1 MVFHFPSVIT
11 TLCTGFFSL
20 LRWNKKFDGT
30 KESLLDK
37 SHRPLSKHPNA
48 HTDEE
53 LKWIRDYHR
62 RNPKISVCELYG
74 KLRTN
79 KGYSRHLGSLYRI
92 YRKLGYSSYAPS
104 AQKKRKPLPYDTPTE
119 LGIKWQMDFCEDLLP
134 WLDKHQRNVESNF
147 NDMPLFGAVAYVRNS
162 PWSAYYDT

>member
-1 MVFHFPSVIT
+1 MKLTQNSMQSNFIAPESVFLLSVEDII
-11 TLCTGFFSL
+11 SL
-20 LRWNKKFDGT
+20 NLLFFDGT

-74 KLRTN
+74 KLRAN
-79 KGYSRHLGSLYRI
+79 KGYSRHPGSLYRI
-92 YRKLGYSSYAPS
+92 CRKLGYSSYAPS
-104 AQKKRKPLPYDTPTE
+104 TKKKTSALRHSYRV
-119 LGIKWQMDFCEDLLP
+119 GNQMANGC
-134 WLDKHQRNVESNF
+134 
-147 NDMPLFGAVAYVRNS
+147 
-162 PWSAYYDT
+162 